1 MRAGMEERMAAWVAF
16 LQAHSVVVE
25 RLNRE
30 LEEARGLPLTWYEV
44 LLRLEMSPEGRLR
57 MLDLARTLLLSKS
70 GVTRVVDR
78 MEAAGLIAREPS
90 PRDRRVVWAAITA
103 KGRDTFDEAA
113 PVHLRGVERHFMNA
127 MGADEVRGLLSA
139 LTKVLR
145 ANGHPD
151 EACHAPKDFRVVA
164 EVCARSAP
172 AAAGTGSSVPR

>member
-1 MRAGMEERMAAWVAF
+1 MRVGMEERMAAWVAF

-30 LEEARGLPLTWYEV
+30 LEDGHGLPLTWYEV
-44 LLRLEMSPEGRLR
+44 LLRLEMTPDGRLR

-70 GVTRVVDR
+70 GVTRLVDR
-78 MEAAGLIAREPS
+78 MEAAGLVARQPS
-90 PRDRRVVWAAITA
+90 PRDRRVIWAAITS
-103 KGRDTFDEAA
+103 KGRVAFDEAA
-113 PVHLRGVERHFMNA
+113 PVHLRGVERHFMSA
-127 MGADEVRGLLSA
+127 MTAEEVRGLLAA

-164 EVCARSAP
+164 EACAGQAARAVTP
-172 AAAGTGSSVPR
+172 AR

>member
-1 MRAGMEERMAAWVAF
+1 MGVGMEERMAAWVAF

-30 LEEARGLPLTWYEV
+30 LEEAHRLPLTWYEV

-70 GVTRVVDR
+70 GVTRLVDR
-78 MEAAGLIAREPS
+78 MEAAGLVARQPS
-90 PRDRRVVWAAITA
+90 PRDRRVIWAAITA
-103 KGRDTFDEAA
+103 RGRAAFDEAA
-113 PVHLRGVERHFMNA
+113 PVHLRGVERHFMSA
-127 MGADEVRGLLSA
+127 MTGDEVRGLLAA

-151 EACHAPKDFRVVA
+151 EACHAPKEFRVVA
-164 EVCARSAP
+164 EACSGRSTRAVP
-172 AAAGTGSSVPR
+172 SPRRAG